1 MDIGKMFVVEEYFDG
16 KLVKEHEFFT
26 YEGAC
31 AFYEHMFKMTK
42 NTYYVRYAFRGIT
55 L

>member
-1 MDIGKMFVVEEYFDG
+1 MGIEKMFVVEEYFDG

-26 YEGAC
+26 HERAC
-31 AFYEHMFKMTK
+31 AFYERMFKLTK

>member
-1 MDIGKMFVVEEYFDG
+1 MDIGKMFIVEEYFDG

-26 YEGAC
+26 YERAY
-31 AFYEHMFKMTK
+31 AFYERMFKLTK